1 MFDWWN
7 NRRSLEQTA
16 TEIYGATVARAR
28 NPAFYEVCGVSD
40 TPEGRFELI
49 LLYMFLVLERLRQA
63 EDAQMA
69 VQRRVVEAFVT
80 DMDDNMRELGVGDLT
95 VPKKVKRAIAGL
107 MERMDQYRTTLA
119 ATDDSH
125 LQAAL
130 EVNFPELAGK
140 PAGLAL
146 LARAVRTDAEHLA
159 NLTDAAVMQ
168 GKISFSDEPL
178 ARPS

>member
-1 MFDWWN
+1 MFDWWK

-49 LLYMFLVLERLRQA
+49 ILYMSLVLERLRPA

-69 VQRRVVEAFVT
+69 LQRRVVEAFVT

-95 VPKKVKRAIAGL
+95 VPKKVKRATAGL
-107 MERMDQYRTTLA
+107 MERMDQYRIALA
-119 ATDDSH
+119 ATDDSN

-130 EVNFPELAGK
+130 KANFLEVAGN

-146 LARAVRTDAEHLA
+146 LARSIRADVRHLA
-159 NLTDAAVMQ
+159 KLTDNAVMQ
-168 GKISFSDEPL
+168 GKMSFSEEPVE
-178 ARPS
+178 PKG